1 MVRQTSLEKSFSGR
15 DCPNQQVYQLN
26 RAKNALIIIIIII
39 IIIITII
46 IVIIVIIISLS
57 LLLLLL
63 LSSSSLPL
71 LLQPAHYYS
80 FKSLNT
86 ILPKQY
92 KLSLI

>member
-26 RAKNALIIIIIII
+26 RAKKALIIIIIII
-39 IIIITII
+39 IIII
-46 IVIIVIIISLS
+46 VIIVIIISLS
-57 LLLLLL
+57 LLLLL

>member
-39 IIIITII
+39 IIII
-46 IVIIVIIISLS
+46 VIIVIIISLS

-63 LSSSSLPL
+63 SSSSSLPL

>member
-39 IIIITII
+39 IIII
-46 IVIIVIIISLS
+46 VIIVIIIS